1 MRDVSLCR
9 RRCRRV
15 LNGVGVT
22 GTAGGAVQVVGVL
35 FGRPAGHPLARQL
48 ARRRV
53 RPLVLS
59 RRALETQSGH
69 VRRNERRNEIVI
81 SHPLPRPARKARP
94 PAAADVRVYARTD

>member
-1 MRDVSLCR
+1 M
-9 RRCRRV
+9 
-15 LNGVGVT
+15 T

-35 FGRPAGHPLARQL
+35 FGRPAGHPLARQP

-69 VRRNERRNEIVI
+69 VRRNERHNEIVI
-81 SHPLPRPARKARP
+81 SRPLPRSARKARP
-94 PAAADVRVYARTD
+94 PAAAAAAATATDVRAYARTETNLADPQRPAP